1 MVMVMDPSM
10 PDQERELETFYMN
23 FAQPSSLAIKQCLT
37 LAIQVVKEGSFG
49 LGGWQGALFAS
60 WPCALVFLTASCSLT
75 LSYHATALAAGLQG
89 KLSKLTSGFV
99 AINPASVQAGM
110 QVR

>member
-49 LGGWQGALFAS
+49 LGGWQGALGGWQGALFAS
-60 WPCALVFLTASCSLT
+60 RPCVLATLPCLRCHSLLSSELCYLT
-75 LSYHATALAAGLQG
+75 
-89 KLSKLTSGFV
+89 V
-99 AINPASVQAGM
+99 
-110 QVR
+110 